1 MIQEGDRLM
10 QKHSS
15 SYTTEPIIWFSKQN
29 NLRTNGRIRLFFF
42 LFFSDGYVDDDEE
55 DDAIQKVARK
65 IFKRINWDM
74 WSKK

>member
-1 MIQEGDRLM
+1 MY
-10 QKHSS
+10 KC
-15 SYTTEPIIWFSKQN
+15 WNKAF
-29 NLRTNGRIRLFFF
+29 
-42 LFFSDGYVDDDEE
+42 FFSDGYVDDDEE